1 MSRRLIFTGG
11 VQADVTNRYTPGSGV
26 GSRSTA
32 VRRALL
38 SRAANTC
45 CTYNSKTN
53 CHTLPGGGGG
63 GGSTDSID
71 VGFWIEAL
79 QSAYSYKLLDNIKA
93 IFNARNSKD
102 GTKPGVNPKIL
113 VLRLNSGARPA
124 TPPDLTDLESK
135 IATHNGNFY
144 GADDKDG
151 SFANWAKSNIG
162 LLDSVEEIYILPYQD
177 PNNGFAESDALHNVD
192 QATFAGVKAGDANY
206 LNDLWEA
213 ANFINNSWKD
223 RLPLEIKNKV
233 KGIVFE
239 IENRSLESSETDP
252 DLAREEKL
260 MTLNISLNGA
270 SNIDTGGKAP
280 PPLANWGLTSD
291 RISKGGWQG
300 TGNDALTGMQWA
312 ITGSSDAG
320 DATKS
325 YLMPKTIAPTLEDDP
340 VYYWK
345 GYDRYFPQIY
355 NVGNLIV
362 PGSQSKTNQN
372 FWNKTNK
379 DWQKDSSYSRMF
391 SLEAPNTKED
401 KWGKAPFSSNPSLAG
416 VIQYISQQ
424 GGLGRSMLFMPFDF
438 DYTAPL
444 IG

>member
-63 GGSTDSID
+63 GSTDSID

-79 QSAYSYKLLDNIKA
+79 ASSNSYKLLDNIKA

-113 VLRLNSGARPA
+113 VLRLNSGTRPKSA
-124 TPPDLTDLESK
+124 PKKPEDLESE

-177 PNNGFAESDALHNVD
+177 LNSGFAESNPLVD
-192 QATFAGVKAGDANY
+192 TGKFAGVEAGDAHY
-206 LNDLWEA
+206 LNDIWEA
-213 ANFINNSWKD
+213 ANFINNIWKD

-239 IENRSLESSETDP
+239 IENSSLTGS
-252 DLAREEKL
+252 LEEKL
-260 MTLNISLNGA
+260 IKLNISLNGPL
-270 SNIDTGGKAP
+270 NIDTGGKAP
-280 PPLANWGLTSD
+280 PPLGNWGLTND
-291 RISKGGWQG
+291 RITNSGGWQG

-312 ITGSSDAG
+312 ITGSLDAG

-325 YLMPKTIAPTLEDDP
+325 YPMPEKISSLLKNDP
-340 VYYWK
+340 VYYWR

-362 PGSQSKTNQN
+362 PGSQSQTNQN

-379 DWQKDSSYSRMF
+379 DWQKGSSYSRMF
-391 SLEAPNTKED
+391 SLEGGPNGD
-401 KWGKAPFSSNPSLAG
+401 QANSKWGKAPFSSDPSLAG

-424 GGLGRSMLFMPFDF
+424 GGLGRSMLFMPYDF
-438 DYTAPL
+438 DYSAPL
-444 IG
+444 IR

>member
-79 QSAYSYKLLDNIKA
+79 ASANSYKLLDNIKA
-93 IFNARNSKD
+93 IFKARNSKD

-113 VLRLNSGARPA
+113 VLRLNSGARPTA
-124 TPPDLTDLESK
+124 KPKLNDLDS
-135 IATHNGNFY
+135 ISATHNGNFY

-177 PNNGFAESDALHNVD
+177 ANSGFAESNITPDAGTL
-192 QATFAGVKAGDANY
+192 GSKPGDLQY

-213 ANFINNSWKD
+213 ANFINNKWKG

-239 IENRSLESSETDP
+239 VENSSLVGTT
-252 DLAREEKL
+252 REEKL
-260 MTLNISLNGA
+260 MKLNISLNGTF
-270 SNIDTGGKAP
+270 NINIGTKAP
-280 PPLANWGLTSD
+280 VPLANWGLTSD
-291 RISKGGWQG
+291 RISEGGWQG
-300 TGNDALTGMQWA
+300 TGTDALTGMQWA

-325 YLMPKTIAPTLEDDP
+325 YPMPDKIAPTLKNDD
-340 VYYWK
+340 VYYWRE
-345 GYDRYFPQIY
+345 YYRYFPQIY

-379 DWQKDSSYSRMF
+379 DWQKGSSYSRMF
-391 SLEAPNTKED
+391 SLEGGPNGD
-401 KWGKAPFSSNPSLAG
+401 QANSKWGKAPFSSDPSLAG

-424 GGLGRSMLFMPFDF
+424 GGLGRSMLFMPYDF
-438 DYTAPL
+438 DYSAPL